1 MDSQMSPRLLG
12 ILNVTPDSFSDGGR
26 FLEPE
31 DAIKHAAEMVAE
43 GADAI
48 DIGGESTRPGSE
60 TVSAGDE
67 LSRVLPVVEAVAE
80 LAPVSIDTRRED
92 VARAAV
98 AAGATIINDVSAAL
112 WPVAAELGVGWIAV
126 HMQGDPSTMQQ
137 QPTYDDVVDEVC
149 RFLDERAIAA
159 NRAGI
164 VDLWI
169 DPGFG
174 FGKTLAHN
182 VALLANLD
190 RLVATGWPV
199 AVGTSRKSMLG
210 RLLARSD
217 GIEGEVSHDDRLVG
231 SVVSATYAMS
241 CGADLVRAHDV
252 KAARQAATVFAG
264 ATYSRRT

>member
-1 MDSQMSPRLLG
+1 MDSQMTPRLLG

-26 FLEPE
+26 FLDPD
-31 DAIKHAAEMVAE
+31 DAIKHAAQMVAE
-43 GADAI
+43 GADVI
-48 DIGGESTRPGSE
+48 DIGGESTRPGAKS
-60 TVSAGDE
+60 VSVGDE
-67 LSRVLPVVEAVAE
+67 MNRVLPIVEAVAE
-80 LAPVSIDTRRED
+80 LAPVSIDTRRER

-98 AAGATIINDVSAAL
+98 AAGAGIINDVSASL

-126 HMQGDPSTMQQ
+126 HMQGDPSGMQQ
-137 QPTYDDVVDEVC
+137 QPAYHDVVSEVC
-149 RFLDERAIAA
+149 RFLDERATAA
-159 NRAGI
+159 SRAGI
-164 VDLWI
+164 VDIWI

-174 FGKTLAHN
+174 FGKTLTHN
-182 VALLANLD
+182 VTLLANLD

-217 GIEGEVSHDDRLVG
+217 GIEGVVSPDDRLVG

-241 CGADLVRAHDV
+241 CGADLVRVHDV
-252 KAARQAATVFAG
+252 KAAKQAATVFAG